1 MKTTE
6 RQKESLKK
14 YYLKNKEK
22 LNDLAKLNY
31 LNNKESKRIVRD
43 EYVKNNPDK
52 IILAQKKWYLKN
64 KEIKLKKSKEYI
76 KNNPLKHRIY
86 GQKRRYYKK
95 KTCDKSINENSILQM
110 MSFQNNN
117 CVYCNADISD
127 NFHLDHMIPLIKG
140 GVHKI
145 ENIQLL
151 CPTCNLSK
159 NKKTNLEYIEFR
171 KLTLKK

>member
-14 YYLKNKEK
+14 YYLKNKGK

-64 KEIKLKKSKEYI
+64 
-76 KNNPLKHRIY
+76 
-86 GQKRRYYKK
+86 
-95 KTCDKSINENSILQM
+95 
-110 MSFQNNN
+110 N
-117 CVYCNADISD
+117 CLV
-127 NFHLDHMIPLIKG
+127 
-140 GVHKI
+140 
-145 ENIQLL
+145 
-151 CPTCNLSK
+151 
-159 NKKTNLEYIEFR
+159 
-171 KLTLKK
+171 